1 MPGRIQE
8 MPQSWLTASRPVTE
22 IVKQPSTGLVKD
34 SSLNKDIK
42 TAETQKLLEEIDA
55 QMKVICAWEMDS
67 TTVDQCIK
75 ELCDKIGALYND
87 VLTTRSQVYEMV
99 LNYGTESGQMVRLR
113 EGCNAADRDRYLE
126 KLIAYNHIRQAV
138 SDKVAK
144 IEKHTD
150 SVKRM
155 VDLHH
160 YDYICG
166 DLKALN
172 KNGDVPKQS

>member
-1 MPGRIQE
+1 M
-8 MPQSWLTASRPVTE
+8 
-22 IVKQPSTGLVKD
+22 
-34 SSLNKDIK
+34 
-42 TAETQKLLEEIDA
+42 
-55 QMKVICAWEMDS
+55 
-67 TTVDQCIK
+67 
-75 ELCDKIGALYND
+75 
-87 VLTTRSQVYEMV
+87 
-99 LNYGTESGQMVRLR
+99 
-113 EGCNAADRDRYLE
+113 
-126 KLIAYNHIRQAV
+126 IAYNHIRQAV